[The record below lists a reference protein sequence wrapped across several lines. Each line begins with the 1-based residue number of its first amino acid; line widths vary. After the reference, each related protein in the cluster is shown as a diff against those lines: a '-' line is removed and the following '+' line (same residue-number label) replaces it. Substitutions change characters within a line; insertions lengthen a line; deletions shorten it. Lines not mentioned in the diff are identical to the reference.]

1 MIVVDRTISVS
12 KSLYYASSGDTEMII
27 ARVIIARVDDLMYS
41 FSLEADKAYIAKRL
55 IENGRLFTICERML
69 PLTSDIRKVFMEL
82 KQGVLC
88 ERKNSE
94 RLEHVVDKLVAFV
107 DGGG

>member
-12 KSLYYASSGDTEMII
+12 KSLYYASSGDTEM
-27 ARVIIARVDDLMYS
+27 IIARVDDLMYS

-88 ERKNSE
+88 ERKSSE

>member
-27 ARVIIARVDDLMYS
+27 ARVDDLMYS
-41 FSLEADKAYIAKRL
+41 FSLEGDKAYIAKRL
-55 IENGRLFTICERML
+55 IENGMLFTICERML